1 MGIPGTNSVWL
12 LEGRTTMSGSSEY
25 QCGQCHHR
33 FRTPEGAPLDVRTL
47 MCPACG
53 SIDLNLVTVQ
63 RPAPPVLVARERTPA
78 EHRRAKSRAAT
89 S

>member
-1 MGIPGTNSVWL
+1 
-12 LEGRTTMSGSSEY
+12 
-25 QCGQCHHR
+25 
-33 FRTPEGAPLDVRTL
+33 